1 MSTTKSYAAQ
11 SSTSNLEPW
20 ELERRT
26 PGPNDV
32 AFDILFCGVCHSDI
46 HQIKNEWGN
55 SVFPMVPGHEI
66 VGKVT
71 SVGSHVTKHKVGD
84 TVGIGCL
91 VDSCR
96 ICENCEQ
103 GQEQYCL
110 NGNSATY
117 NSYEQDKVTP
127 TYGGYSKSIVAH
139 EDFILS
145 ISDKLPLSAVAPL
158 LCAGI
163 TTYSPLKHW
172 KVGKGH
178 KVAVAGLG
186 GLGHMA
192 VKFAVS
198 FGAEVTVLSTSAS
211 KEDDA
216 KKLGAQKFVV
226 TKNADELKAV
236 TGYFDFILDTISAE
250 HDYATYLGLLKTN
263 GVQICVG
270 APPTPAAIHVFNLI
284 GGRKSL
290 AGSLIGGLPQTQEML
305 NYCAE
310 HNIVSDIEM
319 IDIKDIHASYERML
333 KGDVKYRFV
342 IDMATL

>member
-1 MSTTKSYAAQ
+1 MATTKSYAVQNSETDLAAWQ
-11 SSTSNLEPW
+11 
-20 ELERRT
+20 LERRE
-26 PGPNDV
+26 PGAKDV
-32 AFDILFCGVCHSDI
+32 EFDILFCGVCHSDL
-46 HQIKNEWGN
+46 HQIKNEWGG
-55 SVFPMVPGHEI
+55 SIFPMVPGHEI

-71 SVGSHVTKHKVGD
+71 SIGNEVSKFKIGD
-84 TVGIGCL
+84 TVGVGCF

-96 ICENCEQ
+96 ICENCKD
-103 GQEQYCL
+103 GHEQYCS
-110 NGNSATY
+110 NGNSSTY
-117 NSYEQDKVTP
+117 NSYEQDKKTP
-127 TYGGYSKSIVAH
+127 TYGGYSKSIVVN
-139 EDFILS
+139 EDFVLS
-145 ISDKLPLSAVAPL
+145 VSDKLPLNAVAPL

-198 FGAEVTVLSTSAS
+198 FGAEVTVLSTSSS
-211 KEDDA
+211 KEADA
-216 KKLGAQKFVV
+216 KKLGAHKFVV
-226 TKNADELKAV
+226 TKNAEELKAV
-236 TGYFDFILDTISAE
+236 VGYFDFIIDTISAD
-250 HDYATYLGLLKTN
+250 HDYATYLSLLKTN

-270 APPTPAAIHVFNLI
+270 APPTPADVHVFNLI

-290 AGSLIGGLPQTQEML
+290 AGSLVGGLPETQEML
-305 NYCAE
+305 DYCAE

-319 IDIKDIHASYERML
+319 INIKDVQASYERML